1 MQTGPSFVLFG
12 PIHVFTLALIAAVA
26 IVLPLLV
33 RRFVPHAVHLV
44 ALSLAALLL
53 VQEVGN
59 LGLQLARHGLS
70 AQLLPLHLCSL
81 AVFVTA
87 WMLVSHNLRVFEIA
101 YFWALA
107 GTTQALATPDLS
119 MGFPDPAYVLFFTG
133 HGLVIVGV
141 LYGILAL
148 GLRPTGRSLV
158 RVALVTLALAVVV
171 FGVNLT
177 LGTNFMFL
185 MAKPAGAS
193 LLDWF
198 GPWPWYWLGLVG
210 VAIVSFALLYSPFL
224 AFDLLARRRDQPRR
238 SSAPCRENLTPAVS
252 IRCGDGNGSRFA
264 ANREAGNGGKG
275 S

>member
-1 MQTGPSFVLFG
+1 MQAGPSFVLFG

-33 RRFVPHAVHLV
+33 RRLGPDAARSV
-44 ALSLAALLL
+44 ALLLAALLL
-53 VQEVGN
+53 VQEVADVS
-59 LGLQLARHGLS
+59 LQLVRRGPS
-70 AQLLPLHLCSL
+70 VQLLPLHLCSL

-87 WMLVSHNLRVFEIA
+87 WMLVSRNPRVFEIA

-107 GTTQALATPDLS
+107 GTTQALATPDLR
-119 MGFPDPAYVLFFTG
+119 MGFPNPAYVLFFTG

-148 GLRPTGRSLV
+148 GLRPTGLSVL
-158 RVALVTLALAVVV
+158 RVALITLALAVAV
-171 FGVNLT
+171 FGVNLA

-210 VAIVSFALLYSPFL
+210 VAIVSFALLYAPFL
-224 AFDLLARRRDQPRR
+224 AFDLLARRRR
-238 SSAPCRENLTPAVS
+238 
-252 IRCGDGNGSRFA
+252 
-264 ANREAGNGGKG
+264 
-275 S
+275 